1 MPPPEIISWL
11 EVAGNAAK
19 VIAILV
25 GGFWSVLLAIWLQ
38 QWKRGRIELA
48 NIKWESIKLERESK
62 KFEQETVKLKQETV
76 KLEQE
81 SKKLEIDIKKVEL
94 EIIRQAVL
102 HLSIQTSQEK
112 SAVDNARYILANVEI
127 ENKGN
132 RNTVIAFEQK
142 QPLAVRSVQINDSGQ
157 TLYGEARRF
166 PVSMG
171 RNDEVQGGWV
181 IRTGS
186 KQQLPFCVRLD
197 EPGLY
202 QISFH
207 ATLDAAEKDISSG
220 LGKQTNDWWV
230 MTYVMIV

>member
-1 MPPPEIISWL
+1 MPSAEIISWL

-19 VIAILV
+19 VIAILA
-25 GGFWSVLLAIWLQ
+25 GGIWSVFLAYWLR
-38 QWKRGRIELA
+38 QWKRGRFELQKIESER
-48 NIKWESIKLERESK
+48 IKLEWESIKLERESR
-62 KFEQETVKLKQETV
+62 

-81 SKKLEIDIKKVEL
+81 SKKLEIEIKKVEL

-112 SAVDNARYILANVEI
+112 TPVDDARYVLANVEI

-132 RNTVIAFEQK
+132 RNTVIAFEGNH
-142 QPLAVRSVQINDSGQ
+142 PLVVRSVRINGSGE
-157 TLYGEARRF
+157 TVYGEARRF
-166 PVSMG
+166 PISMG
-171 RNDEVQGGWV
+171 RNDDVQGGWV

-207 ATLDAAEKDISSG
+207 ATLDTAEKDISSG

-230 MTYVMIV
+230 MSYVMVA